1 MYIKCNIGRNLE
13 LACIFFYWELFQGT
27 LKWPISHT
35 NEHYIT
41 NGKLILHC
49 TQATRLTKFVCII
62 YKKNT
67 FFSIFV
73 ENCSIYMYLIF
84 SVCSVLVRKKCIYL
98 KSGTLLNI
106 PQQYPSM
113 LSSLHVILSNYMYFL
128 GGGGGETISL
138 TFCKHFSSKFKD
150 SIFVILLQFLIPA
163 LILAAREKKGRCFL
177 WTVDR
182 CHRAPPPPR
191 PIRWAK
197 SSLSP
202 HTLDYP

>member
-1 MYIKCNIGRNLE
+1 MKKWLDLKYLINWTLYLNYFNLWLILRCIALILYIGYLGRYTEMCVYVYKMYIKCNIGRNLE

-41 NGKLILHC
+41 KSKLILHC
-49 TQATRLTKFVCII
+49 TQASRLTKFVCII

-106 PQQYPSM
+106 HQQYPSM
-113 LSSLHVILSNYMYFL
+113 L
-128 GGGGGETISL
+128 
-138 TFCKHFSSKFKD
+138 
-150 SIFVILLQFLIPA
+150 
-163 LILAAREKKGRCFL
+163 
-177 WTVDR
+177 
-182 CHRAPPPPR
+182 
-191 PIRWAK
+191 
-197 SSLSP
+197 
-202 HTLDYP
+202 